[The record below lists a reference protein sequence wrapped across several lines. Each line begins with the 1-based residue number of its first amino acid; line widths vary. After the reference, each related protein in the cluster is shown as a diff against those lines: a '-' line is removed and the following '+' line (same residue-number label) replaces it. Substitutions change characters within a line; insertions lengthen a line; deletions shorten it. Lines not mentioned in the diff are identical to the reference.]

1 MQKAG
6 IKLTEKVILKSIWK
20 YIVGL
25 PAAVIIILVF
35 IMSPYGKTLILK
47 INRAKWEEQNIS
59 HYRFKLDIICLCPF
73 QDSIPMTIEVRDGQ
87 IISVKDINGMDL
99 DKHDL
104 KVFERAG
111 TIERLFDIAKG
122 SISKAFSASVSYNA
136 EMGFPDSIESDW
148 DENVYDDEITYKV
161 SEFEVLP

>member
-1 MQKAG
+1 
-6 IKLTEKVILKSIWK
+6 LKSTWK

-25 PAAVIIILVF
+25 LAAVVIIFVS
-35 IMSPYGKTLILK
+35 IMSPLGKALILNF
-47 INRAKWEEQNIS
+47 NRSQWEGQNIT

-73 QDSIPMTIEVRDGQ
+73 QDSIPMTIEVRGGQ
-87 IISVKDINGMDL
+87 IVSVKDINGMDL